1 MCSNRAAI
9 IYFPCYVE
17 IISRDDKKKVVR
29 KAVYTIYVQRLCL
42 LPYLNLDIRGL
53 TNLLLTVKKKYSY
66 IVTKYTWGPQTINC
80 LTCFIN
86 AEYILHR
93 KRLCPLFYPKSDE
106 RRFITLLFV
115 GITKKYSWMNTND
128 KMKVLFLLLQFLS
141 CANIHCYIA
150 PKL

>member
-66 IVTKYTWGPQTINC
+66 NC

-115 GITKKYSWMNTND
+115 GITKKYSRINTND

>member
-66 IVTKYTWGPQTINC
+66 IITKYTWVI
-80 LTCFIN
+80 
-86 AEYILHR
+86 
-93 KRLCPLFYPKSDE
+93 
-106 RRFITLLFV
+106 
-115 GITKKYSWMNTND
+115 D
-128 KMKVLFLLLQFLS
+128 KIKVKGLSYFLRYKMLRYM
-141 CANIHCYIA
+141 C
-150 PKL
+150 